1 MTLCDV
7 AMPVCHA
14 RYRKWRLNEEEGV
27 DIIVRCEV
35 DAAMKVKD
43 EDQLLTVKALNE
55 IDLRAQV

>member
-1 MTLCDV
+1 
-7 AMPVCHA
+7 MPACYA
-14 RYRKWRLNEEEGV
+14 RYRKWRLNEEDDV

-55 IDLRAQV
+55 IDLRAQE